1 MPDEIDRITDMTERQ
16 MENALQHRAR
26 QQASRAP
33 GLTTCEQDDCR
44 APISAARPSVP
55 RALSW
60 APACVSSARQTRKP
74 APRTSPHGGAGDR

>member
-44 APISAARPSVP
+44 APISAARTELGA
-55 RALSW
+55 RLCIECATDEE
-60 APACVSSARQTRKP
+60 ARTAHQSAWGRR
-74 APRTSPHGGAGDR
+74 